1 MLHNNYL
8 ECFWMLSDP
17 GCGSI
22 ALVQW
27 AAGAKASCYWR
38 QECGKQQNKGRHDCF
53 TTSITASSAAQL
65 PLMVA
70 LLFTVKRNPS
80 APYNQT
86 IYIKGRSNKTRVP
99 FATLQE
105 HKVYNS
111 GRYVSTISKVRSLIG
126 SSGGYEAQRGG
137 VIQIAVEFSRS
148 AAGGQQMTS
157 EPGDVR
163 PGHR

>member
-1 MLHNNYL
+1 
-8 ECFWMLSDP
+8 MLSDP
-17 GCGSI
+17 GCGFI

-38 QECGKQQNKGRHDCF
+38 QECGKQQNEGRYDCF
-53 TTSITASSAAQL
+53 NSSITASSTAQL

-70 LLFTVKRNPS
+70 LLFRVKIDPS

-86 IYIKGRSNKTRVP
+86 TSIKGGSNKTQVP

-126 SSGGYEAQRGG
+126 SSGGYEARRGG

-148 AAGGQQMTS
+148 AAGGQPMTS
-157 EPGDVR
+157 ETGDLQ